1 MLAVWDLR
9 CCSWA
14 FPSCGE
20 SGLLLVGV
28 HGLLFTVV
36 LLLHLTGSRVQTQSM
51 LYLGSV
57 AVGACEIFCDWES
70 NLCPLYGQVDFYPL
84 DHQGRLDNL

>member
-20 SGLLLVGV
+20 SGLL
-28 HGLLFTVV
+28 FI
-36 LLLHLTGSRVQTQSM
+36 
-51 LYLGSV
+51 
-57 AVGACEIFCDWES
+57 AVGGVFIVVASLGVDR
-70 NLCPLYGQVDFYPL
+70 GQ
-84 DHQGRLDNL
+84 QGLGLK